1 MTDRLRRT
9 MLFVPGG
16 NEKIFNKALGLE
28 VDGLILD
35 LEDSVALERKDSA
48 REVVSEIVKRVDFG
62 TKEKVVRINSLST
75 DFGHEDMKKVI
86 PGRPDTLL
94 IPKVERAEDVI
105 ECDRLISE
113 VEKEADLPI
122 GQIGLI
128 ALIESPLAIYNI
140 ENIAMA
146 SPRMNG
152 LLFGAADFTRETGGK
167 ITGDRPEL
175 FYPLM
180 RILLAARIAGIDAL
194 DTPYFDLNDPEG
206 LKRHAGQA
214 KNMGYDGKALI
225 HPSQVEIVSGI
236 FTPTLEEIQFA
247 RKVIAAFQS
256 AREAGKGVVQL
267 DGKVIEN
274 VHVAGAEKMLK
285 MAARAGLEKV

>member
-48 REVVSEIVKRVDFG
+48 REAVSEIVKGVDFG
-62 TKEKVVRINSLST
+62 TKEKVVRINALST
-75 DFGHEDMKKVI
+75 DFGREDIKKII

-113 VEKEADLPI
+113 VEKEAELPV

-128 ALIESPLAIYNI
+128 ALIESPIALYHI
-140 ENIAMA
+140 ENIALA
-146 SPRMNG
+146 APRMNG

-167 ITGDRPEL
+167 ITGDRQEL

-206 LKRHAGQA
+206 LKRHAEQA

-225 HPSQVEIVSGI
+225 HPSQVEMVNGI
-236 FTPTLEEIQFA
+236 FTPTLEEIQWA

-285 MAARAGLEKV
+285 IAARVGLD